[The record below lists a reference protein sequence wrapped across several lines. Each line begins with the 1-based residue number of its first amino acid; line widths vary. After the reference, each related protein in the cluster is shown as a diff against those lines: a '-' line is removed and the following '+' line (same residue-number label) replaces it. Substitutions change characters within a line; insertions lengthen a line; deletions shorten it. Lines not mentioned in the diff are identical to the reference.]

1 VRDSKDKQGPA
12 LIFPR
17 GSWSAFV
24 TSVREGEITMD
35 PRA

>member
-1 VRDSKDKQGPA
+1 MRDSKDKQGPA

-17 GSWSAFV
+17 SSWSAFV
-24 TSVREGEITMD
+24 TSVGNGEITID